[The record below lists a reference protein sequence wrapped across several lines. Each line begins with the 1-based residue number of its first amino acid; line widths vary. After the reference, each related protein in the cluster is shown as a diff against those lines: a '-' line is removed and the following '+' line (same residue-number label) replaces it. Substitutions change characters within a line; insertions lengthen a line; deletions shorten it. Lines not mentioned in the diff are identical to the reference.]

1 MTTRRRAAVPRAA
14 APIAVPLPP
23 GTAAA
28 AAGFRPARAH
38 KLIEDIW
45 SIARRMDSRAVAAT
59 AEFAAEELHAAGIET
74 AQVETFPADGVS
86 SAGGWWLPV
95 SWTVDLAVLETA
107 LRLGAARENG
117 PAEGGS
123 LMQNLRKDGRGGTRP
138 SRNPRKSPAF
148 ANGGPA
154 STPAAGV
161 LQEARGGKGA

>member
-1 MTTRRRAAVPRAA
+1 VFTIPQAPWHVDHFERTMA
-14 APIAVPLPP
+14 APLLRSGAMRTAPL
-23 GTAAA
+23 GESTIYLAS
-28 AAGFRPARAH
+28 ARAMA
-38 KLIEDIW
+38 DI
-45 SIARRMDSRAVAAT
+45 SVAVNRANP
-59 AEFAAEELHAAGIET
+59 L
-74 AQVETFPADGVS
+74 VS
-86 SAGGWWLPV
+86 LGRGG
-95 SWTVDLAVLETA
+95 ACRCFYCHA